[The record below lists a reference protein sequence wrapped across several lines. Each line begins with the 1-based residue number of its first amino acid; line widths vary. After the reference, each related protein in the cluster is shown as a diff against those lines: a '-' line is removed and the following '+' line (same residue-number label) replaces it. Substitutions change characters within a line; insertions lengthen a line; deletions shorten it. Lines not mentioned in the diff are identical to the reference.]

1 MKNDPNR
8 ARGAQAPG
16 PSAHRG
22 AWANI
27 QDIRKAALPL
37 ENKIRILLVDG
48 EEKDHALLMFDA
60 ALCYV
65 EAIINRY
72 DRNGGPEGLTDLGEM
87 DATLSLAR
95 KNPEQFK
102 AFDLEGLK
110 RAAAKLRGEKP
121 AAAKK

>member
-1 MKNDPNR
+1 MKNDPNK
-8 ARGAQAPG
+8 ARGAFAPG
-16 PSAHRG
+16 PCAARG

-27 QDIRKAALPL
+27 LDIRRAALPL
-37 ENKIRILLVDG
+37 ENKIRVLMVDT

-65 EAIINRY
+65 EAILNRY

-87 DATLSLAR
+87 EATLSLAR

-102 AFDLEGLK
+102 MFDLEGLK
-110 RAAAKLRGEKP
+110 KMAAKLRGE
-121 AAAKK
+121 AAAKPKK

>member
-8 ARGAQAPG
+8 ARGALAPG

-27 QDIRKAALPL
+27 QDIRRAAMPL
-37 ENKIRILLVDG
+37 ENKVRILLIDG

-60 ALCYV
+60 ALCYI

-72 DRNGGPEGLTDLGEM
+72 DRNGGPEGLTELGEM
-87 DATLSLAR
+87 EATLSLAR
-95 KNPEQFK
+95 KNPDQFK

-110 RAAAKLRGEKP
+110 KKAAALRGEAAAKP
-121 AAAKK
+121 KK